1 MRFKDRSAPAP
12 MTGKP
17 ISRLIP
23 APPDQ
28 VYAAFLDPAVLVQ
41 WLPPGDMTGKIHAFD
56 ARVGGG
62 YQMSLFYPPGERTHR
77 GKTADREDRVTV
89 RFVELTPPRR
99 IVQAVTFETDDP
111 ALQGEMTMT
120 WTFDPVPGGTQ
131 VSVLSENL
139 PPGLRAQDNDEGAR
153 LSLGQLARHFASA

>member
-1 MRFKDRSAPAP
+1 

-28 VYAAFLDPAVLVQ
+28 VYAAFLDPSVLVQ

-62 YQMSLFYPPGERTHR
+62 YEMSLFYPPGERTHR
-77 GKTADREDRVTV
+77 GKTADREDRITV

-111 ALQGEMTMT
+111 ALQGEMTISYT
-120 WTFDPVPGGTQ
+120 LADADGGTDL
-131 VSVLSENL
+131 VGVHEDL
-139 PPGLRAQDNDEGAR
+139 PAGVPPADNELGWSI
-153 LSLGQLARHFASA
+153 SLAKLAALVELD